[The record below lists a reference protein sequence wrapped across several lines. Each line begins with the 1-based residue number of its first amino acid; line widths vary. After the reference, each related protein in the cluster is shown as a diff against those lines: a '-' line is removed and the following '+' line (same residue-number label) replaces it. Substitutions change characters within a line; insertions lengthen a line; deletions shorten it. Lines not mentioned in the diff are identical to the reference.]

1 MKTIYLTLI
10 AALGLSLGINAQDIN
25 TSESSLKW
33 YGGDV
38 TGKEH
43 YGALTFKSG
52 SINTS
57 NGKLTGGAFE
67 IDMTSIDVQ
76 DLEGEWAEKLEGHL
90 KADDFFG
97 VDNFATAYLVL
108 TSVKESADGSFAAI
122 GDLTI
127 RGITNP
133 VDVTFTAAGSNKM
146 TAEMTFDRSKYDVK
160 FRSGAFFS
168 DLGDKL
174 ILDDIKV
181 EVSLVY

>member
-10 AALGLSLGINAQDIN
+10 AALGLSLGIKAQDIN

-33 YGGDV
+33 YGNEIS
-38 TGKEH
+38 GKQH
-43 YGALTFKSG
+43 YGGLTFKSG

-97 VDNFATAYLVL
+97 VDNFASAYLVL
-108 TSVKESADGSFAAI
+108 TSVKESANGSFAAT

-146 TAEMTFDRSKYDVK
+146 TAQMTFDRSKYDVK

>member
-10 AALGLSLGINAQDIN
+10 TALGLSLGINAQDIN

-33 YGGDV
+33 YGNEIS
-38 TGKEH
+38 GKQH
-43 YGALTFKSG
+43 YGGLTFKSG

-67 IDMTSIDVQ
+67 IDMSSIDVQ

-97 VDNFATAYLVL
+97 VDNFASAYLIL
-108 TSVKESADGSFAAI
+108 TSVKESANGSFAAT

>member
-1 MKTIYLTLI
+1 
-10 AALGLSLGINAQDIN
+10 
-25 TSESSLKW
+25 
-33 YGGDV
+33 
-38 TGKEH
+38 
-43 YGALTFKSG
+43 
-52 SINTS
+52 
-57 NGKLTGGAFE
+57 
-67 IDMTSIDVQ
+67 MTSIDVQ

-90 KADDFFG
+90 KSEDFFG
-97 VDNFATAYLVL
+97 VEQFNTAYLLL
-108 TSVKESADGSFAAI
+108 TSVNEASDGSFAAT

-146 TAEMTFDRSKYDVK
+146 TAEMTFDRSKYNVK

>member
-1 MKTIYLTLI
+1 MKTIYLTFI
-10 AALGLSLGINAQDIN
+10 AVLGLSLGINAQDIN
-25 TSESSLKW
+25 TSESSLTW
-33 YGGDV
+33 
-38 TGKEH
+38 H
-43 YGALTFKSG
+43 
-52 SINTS
+52 
-57 NGKLTGGAFE
+57 GGAFE

-97 VDNFATAYLVL
+97 VDQFATAYLVL
-108 TSVKESADGSFAAI
+108 TSVKESGDGSFAAT
-122 GDLTI
+122 GDLTV
-127 RGITNP
+127 RGITQP
-133 VDVTFTAAGSNKM
+133 IDVTFTAAGSNKM
-146 TAEMTFDRSKYDVK
+146 NAEMTFDRSKYNVK

>member
-25 TSESSLKW
+25 TSESFLKW
-33 YGGDV
+33 YGNEIS
-38 TGKEH
+38 GKQH
-43 YGALTFKSG
+43 YGGLTFKSG

-67 IDMTSIDVQ
+67 IDMSSIDVQ

-97 VDNFATAYLVL
+97 VDNFASAYLVL
-108 TSVKESADGSFAAI
+108 TSVKESANGSFAAT

>member
-10 AALGLSLGINAQDIN
+10 AVLGLSLGINAQDIN

-33 YGGDV
+33 YGNEI
-38 TGKEH
+38 TGKQH
-43 YGALTFKSG
+43 YGALQFRSG
-52 SINTS
+52 SITTS
-57 NGKLTGGAFE
+57 NGKLTGGVFE

-97 VDNFATAYLVL
+97 VDQFATAYLVL
-108 TSVKESADGSFAAI
+108 TSVKESGDGSFAAT
-122 GDLTI
+122 GDLTV
-127 RGITNP
+127 RGITQP
-133 VDVTFTAAGSNKM
+133 VDVKFTAAGSNKM
-146 TAEMTFDRSKYDVK
+146 NAEMTFDRSKYNVK

-174 ILDDIKV
+174 ILDDINV